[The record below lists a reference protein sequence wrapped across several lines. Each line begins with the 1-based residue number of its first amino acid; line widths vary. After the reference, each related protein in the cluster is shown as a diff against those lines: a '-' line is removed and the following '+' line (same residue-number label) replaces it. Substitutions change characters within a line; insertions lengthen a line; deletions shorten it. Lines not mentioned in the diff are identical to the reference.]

1 MTGRP
6 YRVLSLDG
14 GGIRGLYT
22 ATLLQ
27 QLAVRAARFHRLG
40 FEERLDVGAQFDL
53 IVGTSTGS
61 ILATAL
67 AAGVTL
73 EDVLKL
79 YRNEAAKIFRQPMPL
94 QGGCKFDKFKALV
107 WALRNTFRPANAPY
121 ALRYALQ
128 RVLKEETLGELY
140 ERRKVALC
148 VPSVNAET
156 KCAWVFKT
164 PHAQRLTRDNHYRL
178 VDVCLASSAAP
189 IYFPMHRVESP
200 NSGSRAVHT
209 FVDGG
214 LWANDPVLV
223 ALVEALEV
231 AAPDQPIEIL
241 SIGTCPGVNSQVL
254 GEKDATRGVIGW
266 TGGIDIVGMSLE
278 AQASVTHYLAQKLA
292 GAMGGRITLH
302 RLAEPP
308 VSPKESK
315 HLALDAADKK
325 SLDVLEMLGHRAAD
339 INMSALTN
347 SPSPT
352 SGQVM
357 TLAMFSG
364 LKQLE
369 GEEE

>member
-1 MTGRP
+1 MSGRP
-6 YRVLSLDG
+6 FRVLSLDG

-27 QLAVRAARFHRLG
+27 QLAVRAARFHKLG
-40 FEERLDVGAQFDL
+40 VESRLDVGAQFDL

-67 AAGVTL
+67 AAGVAL
-73 EDVLKL
+73 EDVLNL
-79 YRNEAAKIFRQPMPL
+79 YRNEAANIFRRPMPL
-94 QGGCKFDKFKALV
+94 QGGCKLDKFKALV
-107 WALRNTFRPANAPY
+107 WTVRNTFRPANASY
-121 ALRYALQ
+121 ALRCALQ
-128 RVLKEETLGELY
+128 RVLKEETLEELY

-156 KCAWVFKT
+156 ERAWVFKT
-164 PHAQRLTRDNHYRL
+164 PHAQRLTRDNRYRL
-178 VDVCLASSAAP
+178 VDVCLASAAAP
-189 IYFPMHRVESP
+189 IYFPMHRAESP
-200 NSGSRAVHT
+200 NLGSTSVHT

-231 AAPDQPIEIL
+231 AAPDQTIEIL
-241 SIGTCPGVNSQVL
+241 SLGTCPGVKSQIL
-254 GEKDATRGVIGW
+254 GGKDATRGVIGW
-266 TGGIDIVGMSLE
+266 TGGTDIVSMSLE

-292 GAMGGRITLH
+292 GAMGGRVTLH

-308 VSPKESK
+308 VSPEETK

-325 SLDVLEMLGHRAAD
+325 SLDVLEMLGQRATD
-339 INMSALTN
+339 LNMSVLTN
-347 SPSPT
+347 SPNPT
-352 SGQVM
+352 RGQAM

-364 LKQLE
+364 LKQLKVQE
-369 GEEE
+369 G